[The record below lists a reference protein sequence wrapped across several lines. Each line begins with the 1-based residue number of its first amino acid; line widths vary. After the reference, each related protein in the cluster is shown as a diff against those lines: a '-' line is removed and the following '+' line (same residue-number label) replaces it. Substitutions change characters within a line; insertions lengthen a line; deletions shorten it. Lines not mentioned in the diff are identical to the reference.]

1 MQRNNGATD
10 RPDSFTRFPIFA
22 QLRRISSCVV
32 GDGVVAAGDR
42 LPRRERSWRRQRLR
56 PRAPPKILTM
66 MHFKFLSF
74 IKPGGDAVVEIRFW
88 SLWGSNLKADP
99 HMSCMNK
106 KPIFSTK
113 PAAISTGRARSKAK
127 GSARLCSLQK
137 TLVNHVVIAGDPFPR
152 YEEARAKPISRCT
165 QQPRVFSY
173 PSRFPLSVNAF
184 CRCCCSAQDSSW
196 RW

>member
-1 MQRNNGATD
+1 M
-10 RPDSFTRFPIFA
+10 
-22 QLRRISSCVV
+22 
-32 GDGVVAAGDR
+32 
-42 LPRRERSWRRQRLR
+42 PRRERSWRRQRLR
-56 PRAPPKILTM
+56 PRAPPKILTV
-66 MHFKFLSF
+66 MHLKFFSF

-88 SLWGSNLKADP
+88 SLWGSKADP
-99 HMSCMNK
+99 NMSCVNK
-106 KPIFSTK
+106 NPIFSTK

-137 TLVNHVVIAGDPFPR
+137 TLVNHVVIAGGPFPR

-196 RW
+196 RWSRLFGGSPRRQPSNDFAASPTTEALALLKKTINCRRTPKVVS